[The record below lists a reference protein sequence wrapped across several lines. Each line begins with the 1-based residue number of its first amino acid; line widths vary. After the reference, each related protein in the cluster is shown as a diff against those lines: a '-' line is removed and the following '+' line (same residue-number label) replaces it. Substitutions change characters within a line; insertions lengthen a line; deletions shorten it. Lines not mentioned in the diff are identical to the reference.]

1 MTHYYLS
8 FIRFIYE
15 FFFTDMFIGFPNR
28 TSYVRENMFPT
39 LSVFPIFRMLHSL
52 RESEILYTVTI
63 SATGGTAEVTAAD
76 NRVGEWD
83 VAFGT
88 SISNILVVLQDLNP
102 GETEITMI
110 RADIMN
116 DINAEDNETFTLRVS
131 AADVGGIRRNFE
143 CYDDGEDPVEGNY
156 FCDHTVI
163 IIDDDG
169 QFKLQ
174 YFQALT

>member
-1 MTHYYLS
+1 M
-8 FIRFIYE
+8 
-15 FFFTDMFIGFPNR
+15 
-28 TSYVRENMFPT
+28 RENMFPT

-52 RESEILYTVTI
+52 RESEILYTVII
-63 SATGGTAEVTAAD
+63 SGTGDTAMVTAAD
-76 NRVGEWD
+76 NRMGNWD

-88 SISNILVVLQDLNP
+88 RDAVSNILVSLQDLTP
-102 GETEITMI
+102 GDTEITMI
-110 RADIMN
+110 QAVIMN

-156 FCDHTVI
+156 FCDHTVT

-174 YFQALT
+174 HFQAHT

>member
-1 MTHYYLS
+1 
-8 FIRFIYE
+8 
-15 FFFTDMFIGFPNR
+15 
-28 TSYVRENMFPT
+28 VRENRFPT
-39 LSVFPIFRMLHSL
+39 LSVFPIFRMLHAL

-63 SATGGTAEVTAAD
+63 SVTGGTAVVTAAD
-76 NRVGEWD
+76 NRMGDWD

-88 SISNILVVLQDLNP
+88 RDSMSNILVSLQDLYP
-102 GETEITMI
+102 GDTEISRI

-116 DINAEDNETFTLRVS
+116 DNNAEDNETFTLRVS

-156 FCDHTVI
+156 FCSHTVT

-169 QFKLQ
+169 QSKFVQCAIFKYMPGTYVVQCSKNYIL
-174 YFQALT
+174 YA